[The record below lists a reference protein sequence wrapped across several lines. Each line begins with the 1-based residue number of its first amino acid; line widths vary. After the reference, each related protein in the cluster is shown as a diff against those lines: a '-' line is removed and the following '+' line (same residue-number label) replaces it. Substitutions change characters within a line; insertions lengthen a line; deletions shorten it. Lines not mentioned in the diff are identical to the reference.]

1 MAEGLSRR
9 ADLEQRLTAVRTR
22 IERACAA
29 AGRPPNDV
37 RLVVVTKTFPPSDVR
52 LLASLGV
59 EDVAENRYQEARDK
73 TSACADLDLTWHFV
87 GQLQTNKAAAV
98 AACCHLVHSVDRQR
112 LVAALAAGAAR
123 AGRHVGC
130 LVQVSLDDPATARG
144 RGGARPDD
152 VLRVADAVARA
163 PMLHLLGVMGMAP
176 LGADPKPAFSNL
188 EQVAARVRA
197 RYEQAAWISAGMSAD
212 FETAIG
218 FGATHV
224 RVGSAVLGPR
234 PSLR

>member
-1 MAEGLSRR
+1 MAEGLARR

-29 AGRPPNDV
+29 AGRSPNDV

-98 AACCHLVHSVDRQR
+98 AACCHLVHSVDRRR
-112 LVAALAAGAAR
+112 LVAALAAGAAQ
-123 AGRHVGC
+123 AGRQVGC

-152 VLRVADAVARA
+152 VLQVADAVAQA

-176 LGADPKPAFSNL
+176 LRADPRPAFSHL

-218 FGATHV
+218 FGATHL

-234 PSLR
+234 PPLR